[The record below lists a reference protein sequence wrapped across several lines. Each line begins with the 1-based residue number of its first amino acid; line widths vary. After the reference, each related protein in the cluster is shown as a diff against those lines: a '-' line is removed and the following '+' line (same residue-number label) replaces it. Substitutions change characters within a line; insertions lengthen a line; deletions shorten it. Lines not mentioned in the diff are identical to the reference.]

1 VVIRKLIMY
10 VSLLERTAGLSRHD
24 IAEGERTRLME
35 RILEYYVPNISF
47 DIPSLRKTVEELK
60 SKHRGSESDVPSTRV
75 EGEDLEDLAIEDE
88 DFMIKALPDNTTR
101 MYRASSWSI

>member
-1 VVIRKLIMY
+1 MVIRKLIMY

-60 SKHRGSESDVPSTRV
+60 SKHRGPESDVPSTRV